1 MTQCAFRCAEA
12 VVCPNMSSWQLCW
25 ISWRSF
31 LMLTDSL
38 GSRSLRFVSPLRPKK
53 KKKKCYSWHR
63 ITFRSPHS
71 LACACASNPSFP
83 VTQSE
88 VGKWIWRWIWRTL
101 FLFSG
106 VQPGSR
112 TGVNGSS
119 GVQAECAGQRKQHNT
134 MLQFFFYTFSSWI
147 IHSELPDIDT
157 IDSGWRATTAAD
169 AGRYVQAL
177 SLRTGFYRYFP
188 GRTRC

>member
-1 MTQCAFRCAEA
+1 MCFQMCWGRCVPKHVIVAIVLNLVKELFNVDWFFGLSQPTFCVATQ
-12 VVCPNMSSWQLCW
+12 
-25 ISWRSF
+25 
-31 LMLTDSL
+31 T
-38 GSRSLRFVSPLRPKK
+38 KK
-53 KKKKCYSWHR
+53 KKKKMLLLTQNHVQESSQFGLCVR
-63 ITFRSPHS
+63 FQPKF
-71 LACACASNPSFP
+71 PSDL
-83 VTQSE
+83 TKSE

-177 SLRTGFYRYFP
+177 SLHTGFYRYFP

>member
-1 MTQCAFRCAEA
+1 MCFQMCWGRCVPKHVIVAIVLNLVKELFNVDWFFGLSQPTFCVATQ
-12 VVCPNMSSWQLCW
+12 
-25 ISWRSF
+25 
-31 LMLTDSL
+31 T
-38 GSRSLRFVSPLRPKK
+38 KK

-83 VTQSE
+83 VTLHSLKL
-88 VGKWIWRWIWRTL
+88 VNGYGDGSDGL
-101 FLFSG
+101 CSYFLVFSPVHVLVLMG
-106 VQPGSR
+106 PAGSR
-112 TGVNGSS
+112 LSAPDRGNNTTQCSS
-119 GVQAECAGQRKQHNT
+119 
-134 MLQFFFYTFSSWI
+134 FFFYTFSSWI

>member
-1 MTQCAFRCAEA
+1 MCFQMCWGRCVPKHVIVAIVLNLVKELFNVDWFFGLSQPTFCVATQ
-12 VVCPNMSSWQLCW
+12 
-25 ISWRSF
+25 
-31 LMLTDSL
+31 T
-38 GSRSLRFVSPLRPKK
+38 KK

-83 VTQSE
+83 VTLHSL
-88 VGKWIWRWIWRTL
+88 KL
-101 FLFSG
+101 
-106 VQPGSR
+106 
-112 TGVNGSS
+112 VNGYGDGSDGLCSYFLVSRLSAPDRGNNTTQCSS
-119 GVQAECAGQRKQHNT
+119 
-134 MLQFFFYTFSSWI
+134 FFFYTFSSWI